1 MLGQIGSDKMSV
13 KPIDYINTI
22 SKSQDVSKIKHIE
35 NEKTNIYFDQGIA
48 QQKKN
53 IEANLK
59 KVLKSNKSEYRVVDK
74 HPEDK
79 KNKNGNSEKK
89 SNKKKKASRYNK
101 AIGREIDIK
110 I

>member
-1 MLGQIGSDKMSV
+1 MSV
-13 KPIDYINTI
+13 KPIDYINII

-59 KVLKSNKSEYRVVDK
+59 KVLK
-74 HPEDK
+74 
-79 KNKNGNSEKK
+79 
-89 SNKKKKASRYNK
+89 
-101 AIGREIDIK
+101 
-110 I
+110 